1 MAAETDQDDPLIL
14 RYTAPIDE
22 GGRMSDA
29 LELWTEDE
37 LCNHAFSIFEE
48 LAEENLSAADFLL
61 YQQEC
66 EQNAWVD
73 LALPSD
79 DWVELIQQD
88 LDPELHIEAHIGLAT
103 AAGDLVL
110 ARILLSREK
119 HDTLCH
125 AQWRGQA

>member
-1 MAAETDQDDPLIL
+1 
-14 RYTAPIDE
+14 
-22 GGRMSDA
+22 MSDA

-48 LAEENLSAADFLL
+48 LAEENLSAADYAL
-61 YQQEC
+61 YQQHC
-66 EQNAWVD
+66 EQDAWVD

-79 DWVELIQQD
+79 EWADLIQQD
-88 LDPELHIEAHIGLAT
+88 LEPELHIEAQIGLT
-103 AAGDLVL
+103 LTHGDVVL

>member
-1 MAAETDQDDPLIL
+1 
-14 RYTAPIDE
+14 
-22 GGRMSDA
+22 MSDA

-73 LALPSD
+73 LALPSE
-79 DWVELIQQD
+79 DWVDLIQQD
-88 LDPELHIEAHIGLAT
+88 LDPALHIEAHIGLSM